1 MSGSSEENNAAMAGK
16 REGARPVGKSIPH
29 LARLLRFLR
38 PYGVQLAGAV
48 IALTVAAGTVLV
60 LGQGLRQLVDEGF
73 SSGDTALLDHALIG
87 LLIIIVVL
95 AIASASRFYLISWIG
110 ERVVADLR
118 RAVYDHVLSL
128 SPGFF
133 EITRVGEI
141 LSRLTT
147 DTTLI
152 QVVVGSSGSMAVR
165 NVLLLVG
172 GSVMLVVTSPILTGM
187 VLMVVPLVVLP
198 IVVFGRRVRVLS
210 RDAQERIA
218 DVGVHVDESLD
229 AIRTVQAFGH
239 ESLDRSRFGERVEE
253 AFATSIRRIR
263 ARAWLT
269 GFVILVAF
277 AAIGVIL
284 WLGGKEVVAGE
295 ISAGE
300 LSAFVFYAVVVAG
313 AVGALSEVVGDVQRA
328 IGATERLF
336 ELLDTLPEVMPPV
349 RPQPLPEPPR
359 GAVAFSGIGFSYPTG
374 SDVAAI
380 EAFDLDVAP
389 GEKVALVGPS
399 GAGKSTVFQL
409 LLRFYD
415 PQKGAI
421 TLDGVD
427 LRDADM
433 AALRQ
438 RIGLVPQEPVI
449 FAASVWENVRYG
461 NPDASDDEV
470 RAAVSAAA
478 AEEFVSRLPAG
489 MDSYLGERGV
499 LLSGGERQR
508 LAIARAILR
517 NPSVLLL
524 DEATSALDAEN
535 ERLVQDAM
543 DRLMADRTTLIIA
556 HRLATVLKADRIVVL
571 DQGRIV
577 ATGTHE
583 ELVARGGLYARLAAL
598 QFDDA
603 AAAGNGRLRIV
614 EDTGS

>member
-1 MSGSSEENNAAMAGK
+1 MSGSSGENNAATVGRREEPRPTGK
-16 REGARPVGKSIPH
+16 NIRP

-38 PYGVQLAGAV
+38 PYNVQLAGALV
-48 IALTVAAGTVLV
+48 ALTVAAGTVLV

-73 SSGDTALLDHALIG
+73 NSGDTVLLDHALIG
-87 LLIIIVVL
+87 LLVIIVVL
-95 AIASASRFYLISWIG
+95 AIASASRFFLISWIG

-128 SPGFF
+128 SPSFF

-172 GSVMLVVTSPILTGM
+172 GLVMLVVTSPVLTGM

-198 IVVFGRRVRVLS
+198 IVVFGRRVRALS
-210 RDAQERIA
+210 RDTQERIA

-239 ESLDRSRFGERVEE
+239 EALDRRRFGERVEE

-269 GFVILVAF
+269 GLVILFVF
-277 AAIGVIL
+277 GAIGVIL

-336 ELLDTLPEVMPPV
+336 ELLDTQPEVMPPA
-349 RPQPLPEPPR
+349 RPQPLPEPAK
-359 GAVAFSGIGFSYPTG
+359 GAVAFSGVDFSYPTG
-374 SDVAAI
+374 PEMAAI
-380 EAFDLDVAP
+380 EGFDLEVVP
-389 GEKVALVGPS
+389 GEKVAFVGPS
-399 GAGKSTVFQL
+399 GAGKSTIFQL

-415 PQKGAI
+415 PQKGTI

-433 AALRQ
+433 AALRR

-461 NPDASDDEV
+461 NVQASDDEV
-470 RAAVSAAA
+470 QAAVAAA
-478 AEEFVSRLPAG
+478 AAAEFVSRLPAG

-535 ERLVQDAM
+535 ERLVQNAM
-543 DRLMADRTTLIIA
+543 DRLTADRTTLIIA
-556 HRLATVLKADRIVVL
+556 HCLATVLKADRIVVL

-598 QFDDA
+598 QFEDA
-603 AAAGNGRLRIV
+603 AAVGNGLRIV
-614 EDTGS
+614 RDTGS

>member
-1 MSGSSEENNAAMAGK
+1 MGK
-16 REGARPVGKSIPH
+16 NIRP
-29 LARLLRFLR
+29 LARLLRFLH
-38 PYGVQLAGAV
+38 PYNVQLAGALV
-48 IALTVAAGTVLV
+48 ALTVAAGTVLV

-73 SSGDTALLDHALIG
+73 NSGDTVLLDHALIG
-87 LLIIIVVL
+87 LLVIIVVL
-95 AIASASRFYLISWIG
+95 AIASASRFFLISWIG

-128 SPGFF
+128 SPSFF

-172 GSVMLVVTSPILTGM
+172 GLVMLVVTSPVLTGM

-198 IVVFGRRVRVLS
+198 IVVFGRRVRALS
-210 RDAQERIA
+210 RDTQERIA

-239 ESLDRSRFGERVEE
+239 EALDRRRFGERVEE

-269 GFVILVAF
+269 GLVILFVF
-277 AAIGVIL
+277 GAIGVIL

-336 ELLDTLPEVMPPV
+336 ELLDTQPEVMPPA
-349 RPQPLPEPPR
+349 RPQPLPEPAK
-359 GAVAFSGIGFSYPTG
+359 GAVAFSGVDFSYPTG
-374 SDVAAI
+374 PEMAAI
-380 EAFDLDVAP
+380 EGFDLEVVP
-389 GEKVALVGPS
+389 GEKVAFVGPS
-399 GAGKSTVFQL
+399 GAGKSTIFQL

-415 PQKGAI
+415 PQKGTI

-433 AALRQ
+433 AALRR

-461 NPDASDDEV
+461 NVQASDDEV
-470 RAAVSAAA
+470 QAAVAAA
-478 AEEFVSRLPAG
+478 AAAEFVSRLPAG

-535 ERLVQDAM
+535 ERLVQNAM
-543 DRLMADRTTLIIA
+543 DRLTADRTTLIIA

-598 QFDDA
+598 QFEDA
-603 AAAGNGRLRIV
+603 AAVGNGLRIV
-614 EDTGS
+614 RDTGS

>member
-1 MSGSSEENNAAMAGK
+1 
-16 REGARPVGKSIPH
+16 VGKNTRH
-29 LARLLRFLR
+29 LVRLLRFLR
-38 PYGVQLAGAV
+38 PYGKQLAGALV
-48 IALTVAAGTVLV
+48 ALMVAAGTVLV

-73 SSGDTALLDHALIG
+73 SGGDTALLDHALIG
-87 LLIIIVVL
+87 LLIIVAVL
-95 AIASASRFYLISWIG
+95 AVASASRFFLISWIG

-152 QVVVGSSGSMAVR
+152 QVVVGSSGSTAVR
-165 NVLLLVG
+165 NILLLVG
-172 GSVMLVVTSPILTGM
+172 GLVMLVVTSPVLTGM

-218 DVGVHVDESLD
+218 DVSVHVDESLD

-239 ESLDRSRFGERVEE
+239 EDLDRSRFCERVEE

-269 GFVILVAF
+269 GLVILVVF
-277 AAIGVIL
+277 GAIGVIL
-284 WLGGKEVVAGE
+284 WFGGKEVVTGD

-336 ELLDTLPEVMPPV
+336 ELLDTVPDVMPPA
-349 RPQPLPEPPR
+349 RPQPLPEPAK
-359 GAVAFSGIGFSYPTG
+359 GAVVFSGVDFSYPTG
-374 SDVAAI
+374 PDMAAI
-380 EAFDLDVAP
+380 KGFNLDVAP

-399 GAGKSTVFQL
+399 GAGKSTIFQL
-409 LLRFYD
+409 LVRFYD

-421 TLDGVD
+421 TLDGVN

-438 RIGLVPQEPVI
+438 RIGLVPQESVI
-449 FAASVWENVRYG
+449 FAANVWENVRYG
-461 NPDASDDEV
+461 NPQASDDEV
-470 RAAVSAAA
+470 LAAVSAAA
-478 AEEFVSRLPAG
+478 AEEFIMRLPAG

-499 LLSGGERQR
+499 MLSGGERQR
-508 LAIARAILR
+508 LVIARAILR

-524 DEATSALDAEN
+524 DEATSALDSEN

-543 DRLMADRTTLIIA
+543 DRLMTDRTTLIIA
-556 HRLATVLKADRIVVL
+556 HRLATVLKTNRIVVL
-571 DQGRIV
+571 EKGRIV

-583 ELVARGGLYARLAAL
+583 ELAARSGLYARLAAL
-598 QFDDA
+598 QFEDV
-603 AAAGNGRLRIV
+603 AAAGNGLRV
-614 EDTGS
+614 LEDTGS

>member
-1 MSGSSEENNAAMAGK
+1 MSGSSGENNAATVGRREEPRPTGK
-16 REGARPVGKSIPH
+16 NIRP

-38 PYGVQLAGAV
+38 PYNVQLAGALV
-48 IALTVAAGTVLV
+48 ALTVAAGTVLV

-73 SSGDTALLDHALIG
+73 NSGDTVLLDHALIG
-87 LLIIIVVL
+87 LLVIIVVL
-95 AIASASRFYLISWIG
+95 AIASASRFFLISWIG

-128 SPGFF
+128 SPSFF

-172 GSVMLVVTSPILTGM
+172 GLVMLVVTSPVLTGM

-198 IVVFGRRVRVLS
+198 IVVFGRRVRALS
-210 RDAQERIA
+210 RDTQERIA

-239 ESLDRSRFGERVEE
+239 EALDRRRFGERVEE

-269 GFVILVAF
+269 GLVILFVF
-277 AAIGVIL
+277 GAIGVIL

-336 ELLDTLPEVMPPV
+336 ELLDTQPEVMPPA
-349 RPQPLPEPPR
+349 RPQPLPEPAK
-359 GAVAFSGIGFSYPTG
+359 GAVAFSGVDFSYPTG
-374 SDVAAI
+374 PEMAAI
-380 EAFDLDVAP
+380 EGFDLEVVP
-389 GEKVALVGPS
+389 GEKVAFVGPS

-415 PQKGAI
+415 PQEGTI

-433 AALRQ
+433 AALRR

-461 NPDASDDEV
+461 NVQASDDEV
-470 RAAVSAAA
+470 QAAVAAA
-478 AEEFVSRLPAG
+478 AAAEFVSRLPAG

-535 ERLVQDAM
+535 ERLVQNAM
-543 DRLMADRTTLIIA
+543 DRLTADRTTLIIA

-598 QFDDA
+598 QFEDA
-603 AAAGNGRLRIV
+603 AAVGNGLRIV
-614 EDTGS
+614 RDTGS

>member
-1 MSGSSEENNAAMAGK
+1 MGK
-16 REGARPVGKSIPH
+16 KIRP
-29 LARLLRFLR
+29 LARLLRFLH
-38 PYGVQLAGAV
+38 PYNVQLAGSLV
-48 IALTVAAGTVLV
+48 ALTVAAGTVLV

-73 SSGDTALLDHALIG
+73 NSGDTALLDHALIG
-87 LLIIIVVL
+87 LLVIIVVL
-95 AIASASRFYLISWIG
+95 AIASASRFFLISWIG

-128 SPGFF
+128 SPSFF

-172 GSVMLVVTSPILTGM
+172 GLVMLVVTSPVLTGM

-198 IVVFGRRVRVLS
+198 IVVFGRRVRALS
-210 RDAQERIA
+210 RDTQERIA

-239 ESLDRSRFGERVEE
+239 EALDRSRFGERVEE

-269 GFVILVAF
+269 GLVILFVF
-277 AAIGVIL
+277 GAIGVIL

-336 ELLDTLPEVMPPV
+336 ELLDTQPEVMPPA
-349 RPQPLPEPPR
+349 RPQPLPEPAK
-359 GAVAFSGIGFSYPTG
+359 GAVAFSRVDFSYPTG
-374 SDVAAI
+374 PEVAAI
-380 EAFDLDVAP
+380 EGFDLEVGP

-415 PQKGAI
+415 PLAGSV

-427 LRDADM
+427 VERTDPR
-433 AALRQ
+433 ALRE
-438 RIGLVPQEPVI
+438 RFALVAQEPVI
-449 FAASVWENVRYG
+449 FSGDAWDNIRYG
-461 NPDASDDEV
+461 RSEASDEEV
-470 RAAVSAAA
+470 RAAARAAA
-478 AEEFVSRLPAG
+478 AEDFLDALPEG
-489 MDSYLGERGV
+489 FSTFLGERGV
-499 LLSGGERQR
+499 RLSGGERQR
-508 LAIARAILR
+508 IAIARAILR
-517 NPSVLLL
+517 DPAVLLL
-524 DEATSALDAEN
+524 DEATSALDSESERQVQVAL
-535 ERLVQDAM
+535 ERLMEA
-543 DRLMADRTTLIIA
+543 RTTLVIA
-556 HRLATVLKADRIVVL
+556 HRLATVQSVDRIVVL
-571 DQGRIV
+571 DQGQIV
-577 ATGTHE
+577 GIGSHE
-583 ELVARGGLYARLAAL
+583 RLMAEGGLYARLAAL
-598 QFDDA
+598 QLSESDPIPA
-603 AAAGNGRLRIV
+603 AEALP
-614 EDTGS
+614 

>member
-1 MSGSSEENNAAMAGK
+1 MGK
-16 REGARPVGKSIPH
+16 NIRP
-29 LARLLRFLR
+29 LARLLRFLH
-38 PYGVQLAGAV
+38 PYNVQLAGALV
-48 IALTVAAGTVLV
+48 ALTVAAGTVLV

-73 SSGDTALLDHALIG
+73 NSGDTALLDHALIG
-87 LLIIIVVL
+87 LLVIIVVL
-95 AIASASRFYLISWIG
+95 AIASASRFFLISWIG

-128 SPGFF
+128 SPSFF

-172 GSVMLVVTSPILTGM
+172 GLVMLVVTSPVLTGM

-198 IVVFGRRVRVLS
+198 IVVFGRRVRALS
-210 RDAQERIA
+210 RDTQERIA

-239 ESLDRSRFGERVEE
+239 EALDRSRFGERVEE

-269 GFVILVAF
+269 GLVILFVF
-277 AAIGVIL
+277 GAIGVIL

-336 ELLDTLPEVMPPV
+336 ELLDTQPEVMPPA
-349 RPQPLPEPPR
+349 RPQPLPEPAK
-359 GAVAFSGIGFSYPTG
+359 GAVAFSGVDFSYPTG
-374 SDVAAI
+374 PEVAAI
-380 EAFDLDVAP
+380 EGFDLEVVP
-389 GEKVALVGPS
+389 GEKVAFVGPS

-415 PQKGAI
+415 PQKGTI

-433 AALRQ
+433 AALRR

-461 NPDASDDEV
+461 NVQASDDEV
-470 RAAVSAAA
+470 RAAVAAA
-478 AEEFVSRLPAG
+478 AAAEFVSRLPAG

-517 NPSVLLL
+517 NPSMLLL

-543 DRLMADRTTLIIA
+543 DRLTADRTTLIIA

-598 QFDDA
+598 QFEDA
-603 AAAGNGRLRIV
+603 AAAGNGLRIV
-614 EDTGS
+614 RDTGS

>member
-1 MSGSSEENNAAMAGK
+1 MSGSSGENNAATVGRREEPRPTGK
-16 REGARPVGKSIPH
+16 NIRP
-29 LARLLRFLR
+29 LARLLRFLH
-38 PYGVQLAGAV
+38 PYNVQLAGALV
-48 IALTVAAGTVLV
+48 ALTVAAGTVLV

-73 SSGDTALLDHALIG
+73 NSGDTVLLDHALIG
-87 LLIIIVVL
+87 LLVIIVVL
-95 AIASASRFYLISWIG
+95 AIASASRFFLISWIG

-128 SPGFF
+128 SPSFF

-172 GSVMLVVTSPILTGM
+172 GLVMLVVTSPVLTGM

-198 IVVFGRRVRVLS
+198 IVVFGRRVRALS
-210 RDAQERIA
+210 RDTQERIA

-239 ESLDRSRFGERVEE
+239 EALDRRRFGERVEE

-269 GFVILVAF
+269 GLVILFVF
-277 AAIGVIL
+277 GAIGVIL

-336 ELLDTLPEVMPPV
+336 ELLDTQPEVMPPA
-349 RPQPLPEPPR
+349 RPQPLPEPAK
-359 GAVAFSGIGFSYPTG
+359 GAVAFSGVDFSYPTG
-374 SDVAAI
+374 PEMAAI
-380 EAFDLDVAP
+380 EGFDLEVVP
-389 GEKVALVGPS
+389 GEKVAFVGPS

-415 PQKGAI
+415 PQEGTI

-433 AALRQ
+433 AALRR

-461 NPDASDDEV
+461 NVQASDDEV
-470 RAAVSAAA
+470 RAAVAAA
-478 AEEFVSRLPAG
+478 AAAEFVSRLPAG

-535 ERLVQDAM
+535 ERLVQNAM
-543 DRLMADRTTLIIA
+543 DRLTADRTTLIIA

-598 QFDDA
+598 QFEDA
-603 AAAGNGRLRIV
+603 AAVGNGLRIV
-614 EDTGS
+614 RDTGS

>member
-1 MSGSSEENNAAMAGK
+1 MGK
-16 REGARPVGKSIPH
+16 NIRP
-29 LARLLRFLR
+29 LARLLRFLH
-38 PYGVQLAGAV
+38 PYNVQLAGALV
-48 IALTVAAGTVLV
+48 ALTVAAGTVLV

-73 SSGDTALLDHALIG
+73 NSGDTVLLDHALIG
-87 LLIIIVVL
+87 LLVIIVVL
-95 AIASASRFYLISWIG
+95 AIASASRFFLISWIG

-128 SPGFF
+128 SPSFF

-172 GSVMLVVTSPILTGM
+172 GLVMLVVTSPVLTGM

-198 IVVFGRRVRVLS
+198 IVVFGRRVRALS
-210 RDAQERIA
+210 RDTQERIA

-239 ESLDRSRFGERVEE
+239 EALDRSRFGERVEE

-269 GFVILVAF
+269 GLVILFVF
-277 AAIGVIL
+277 GAIGVIL

-336 ELLDTLPEVMPPV
+336 ELLDTQPEVMPPA
-349 RPQPLPEPPR
+349 RPQPLPEPAK
-359 GAVAFSGIGFSYPTG
+359 GAVAFSGVDFSYPTG
-374 SDVAAI
+374 PEMAAI
-380 EAFDLDVAP
+380 EGFDLEVVP
-389 GEKVALVGPS
+389 GEKVAFVGPS
-399 GAGKSTVFQL
+399 GAGKSTIFQL

-415 PQKGAI
+415 PQKGTI

-433 AALRQ
+433 AALRR

-461 NPDASDDEV
+461 NVQASDDEV
-470 RAAVSAAA
+470 QAAVAAA
-478 AEEFVSRLPAG
+478 AAAEFVSRLPAG

-535 ERLVQDAM
+535 ERLVQNAM
-543 DRLMADRTTLIIA
+543 DRLTADRTTLIIA

-598 QFDDA
+598 QFEDA
-603 AAAGNGRLRIV
+603 AAVGNGLRIV
-614 EDTGS
+614 RDTGS

>member
-1 MSGSSEENNAAMAGK
+1 
-16 REGARPVGKSIPH
+16 
-29 LARLLRFLR
+29 
-38 PYGVQLAGAV
+38 
-48 IALTVAAGTVLV
+48 AGTVLV

-73 SSGDTALLDHALIG
+73 NSGDTVLLDHALIG
-87 LLIIIVVL
+87 LLVIIVVL
-95 AIASASRFYLISWIG
+95 AIASASRFFLISWIG

-128 SPGFF
+128 SPSFF

-172 GSVMLVVTSPILTGM
+172 GLVMLVVTSPVLTGM

-198 IVVFGRRVRVLS
+198 IVVFGRRVRALS
-210 RDAQERIA
+210 RDTQERIA

-239 ESLDRSRFGERVEE
+239 EALDRRRFGERVEE

-269 GFVILVAF
+269 GLVILFVF
-277 AAIGVIL
+277 GAIGVIL

-336 ELLDTLPEVMPPV
+336 ELLDTQPEVMPPA
-349 RPQPLPEPPR
+349 RPQPLPEPAK
-359 GAVAFSGIGFSYPTG
+359 GAVAFSGVDFSYPTG
-374 SDVAAI
+374 PEMAAI
-380 EAFDLDVAP
+380 EGFDLEVVP
-389 GEKVALVGPS
+389 GEKVAFVGPS
-399 GAGKSTVFQL
+399 GAGKSTIFQL

-415 PQKGAI
+415 PQKGTI

-433 AALRQ
+433 AALRR

-461 NPDASDDEV
+461 NVQASDDEV
-470 RAAVSAAA
+470 QAAVAAA
-478 AEEFVSRLPAG
+478 AAAEFVSRLPAG

-535 ERLVQDAM
+535 ERLVQNAM
-543 DRLMADRTTLIIA
+543 DRLTADRTTLIIA

-598 QFDDA
+598 QFEDA
-603 AAAGNGRLRIV
+603 AAVGNGLRIV
-614 EDTGS
+614 RDTGS

>member
-1 MSGSSEENNAAMAGK
+1 MSGSSGENNAATVGRREEPRPTGK
-16 REGARPVGKSIPH
+16 NIRP

-38 PYGVQLAGAV
+38 PYNVQLAGALV
-48 IALTVAAGTVLV
+48 ALTVAAGTVLV

-73 SSGDTALLDHALIG
+73 NSGDTVLLDHALIG
-87 LLIIIVVL
+87 LLVIIVVL
-95 AIASASRFYLISWIG
+95 AIASASRFFLISWIG

-128 SPGFF
+128 SPSFF

-172 GSVMLVVTSPILTGM
+172 GLVMLVVTSPVLTGM

-198 IVVFGRRVRVLS
+198 IVVFGRRVRALS
-210 RDAQERIA
+210 RDTQERIA

-239 ESLDRSRFGERVEE
+239 EALDRRRFGERVEE

-269 GFVILVAF
+269 GLVILFVF
-277 AAIGVIL
+277 GAIGVIL

-336 ELLDTLPEVMPPV
+336 ELLDTQPEVMPPA
-349 RPQPLPEPPR
+349 RPQPLPEPAK
-359 GAVAFSGIGFSYPTG
+359 GAVAFSGVDFSYPTG
-374 SDVAAI
+374 PEVAAI
-380 EAFDLDVAP
+380 EGFDLEVVP
-389 GEKVALVGPS
+389 GEKVAFVGPS
-399 GAGKSTVFQL
+399 GAGKSTIFQL

-415 PQKGAI
+415 PQKGTI

-433 AALRQ
+433 AALRR

-461 NPDASDDEV
+461 NVQASDDEV
-470 RAAVSAAA
+470 QAAVAAA
-478 AEEFVSRLPAG
+478 AAAEFVSRLPAG

-535 ERLVQDAM
+535 ERLVQNAM
-543 DRLMADRTTLIIA
+543 DRLTADRTTLIIA

-598 QFDDA
+598 QFEDA
-603 AAAGNGRLRIV
+603 AAVGNGLRIV
-614 EDTGS
+614 RDTGS

>member
-1 MSGSSEENNAAMAGK
+1 MSGSSGENNAATVGRREEPRPTGK
-16 REGARPVGKSIPH
+16 NIRP

-38 PYGVQLAGAV
+38 PYNVQLAGALV
-48 IALTVAAGTVLV
+48 ALTVAAGTVLV

-73 SSGDTALLDHALIG
+73 NSGDTVLLDHALIG
-87 LLIIIVVL
+87 LLVIIVVL
-95 AIASASRFYLISWIG
+95 AIASASRFFLISWIG

-128 SPGFF
+128 SPSFF

-172 GSVMLVVTSPILTGM
+172 GLVMLVVTSPVLTGM

-198 IVVFGRRVRVLS
+198 IVVFGRRVRALS
-210 RDAQERIA
+210 RDTQERIA

-239 ESLDRSRFGERVEE
+239 EALDRRRFGERVEE

-269 GFVILVAF
+269 GLVILFVF
-277 AAIGVIL
+277 GAIGVIL

-336 ELLDTLPEVMPPV
+336 ELLDTQPEVMPPA
-349 RPQPLPEPPR
+349 RPQPLPEPAK
-359 GAVAFSGIGFSYPTG
+359 GAVAFSGVDFSYPTG
-374 SDVAAI
+374 PEVAAI
-380 EAFDLDVAP
+380 EGFDLEVVP

-399 GAGKSTVFQL
+399 GAGKSTIFQL

-415 PQKGAI
+415 PQKGTI

-433 AALRQ
+433 AALRR

-461 NPDASDDEV
+461 NVQASDDEV
-470 RAAVSAAA
+470 QAAVAAA
-478 AEEFVSRLPAG
+478 AAAEFVSRLPAG

-543 DRLMADRTTLIIA
+543 DRLTADRTTLIIA

-598 QFDDA
+598 QFEDA
-603 AAAGNGRLRIV
+603 AAVGNGLRIV
-614 EDTGS
+614 RDTGS

>member
-1 MSGSSEENNAAMAGK
+1 MSGSSGENNAATVGRREEPRPTGK
-16 REGARPVGKSIPH
+16 NIRP

-38 PYGVQLAGAV
+38 PYNVQLAGALV
-48 IALTVAAGTVLV
+48 ALTVAAGTVLV

-73 SSGDTALLDHALIG
+73 NSGDTVLLDHALIG
-87 LLIIIVVL
+87 LLVIIVVL
-95 AIASASRFYLISWIG
+95 AIASASRFFLISWIG

-128 SPGFF
+128 SPSFF

-172 GSVMLVVTSPILTGM
+172 GLVMLVVTSPVLTGM

-198 IVVFGRRVRVLS
+198 IVVFGRRVRALS
-210 RDAQERIA
+210 RDTQERIA

-239 ESLDRSRFGERVEE
+239 EALDRRRFGERVEE

-269 GFVILVAF
+269 GLVILFVF
-277 AAIGVIL
+277 GAIGVIL

-336 ELLDTLPEVMPPV
+336 ELLDTQPEVMPPA
-349 RPQPLPEPPR
+349 RPQPLPEPAK
-359 GAVAFSGIGFSYPTG
+359 GAVAFSGVDFSYPTG
-374 SDVAAI
+374 PEMAAI
-380 EAFDLDVAP
+380 EGFDLEVVP
-389 GEKVALVGPS
+389 GEKVAFVGPS
-399 GAGKSTVFQL
+399 GAGKSTIFQL

-415 PQKGAI
+415 PQKGTI

-433 AALRQ
+433 AALRR

-461 NPDASDDEV
+461 NVQASDDEV
-470 RAAVSAAA
+470 QAAVAAA
-478 AEEFVSRLPAG
+478 AAAEFVSRLPAG

-535 ERLVQDAM
+535 ERLVQNAM
-543 DRLMADRTTLIIA
+543 DRLTADRTTLIIA

-598 QFDDA
+598 QFEDA
-603 AAAGNGRLRIV
+603 AAVGNGLRIV
-614 EDTGS
+614 RDTGS

>member
-1 MSGSSEENNAAMAGK
+1 MSGSSGENNAATVGRREEPRPTGK
-16 REGARPVGKSIPH
+16 NIRP

-38 PYGVQLAGAV
+38 PYNVQLAGALV
-48 IALTVAAGTVLV
+48 ALTVAAGTVLV

-73 SSGDTALLDHALIG
+73 NSGDTVLLDHALIG
-87 LLIIIVVL
+87 LLVIIVVL
-95 AIASASRFYLISWIG
+95 AIASASRFFLISWIG

-128 SPGFF
+128 SPSFF

-172 GSVMLVVTSPILTGM
+172 GLVMLVVTSPVLTGM

-198 IVVFGRRVRVLS
+198 IVVFGRRVRALS
-210 RDAQERIA
+210 RDTQERIA

-239 ESLDRSRFGERVEE
+239 EALDRRRFGERVEE

-269 GFVILVAF
+269 GLVILFVF
-277 AAIGVIL
+277 GAIGVIL

-336 ELLDTLPEVMPPV
+336 ELLDTQPEVMPPA
-349 RPQPLPEPPR
+349 RPQPLPEPAK
-359 GAVAFSGIGFSYPTG
+359 GAVAFSGVDFSYPTG
-374 SDVAAI
+374 PEMAAI
-380 EAFDLDVAP
+380 EGFDLEVVP
-389 GEKVALVGPS
+389 GEKVAFVGPS
-399 GAGKSTVFQL
+399 GAGKSTIFQL

-415 PQKGAI
+415 PQKGTI

-433 AALRQ
+433 AALRR

-461 NPDASDDEV
+461 NVQASDDEV
-470 RAAVSAAA
+470 QAAVAAA
-478 AEEFVSRLPAG
+478 AAAEFVSRLPAG

-543 DRLMADRTTLIIA
+543 DRLTADRTTLIIA

-598 QFDDA
+598 QFEDA
-603 AAAGNGRLRIV
+603 AAVGNGLRIV
-614 EDTGS
+614 RDTGS